1 MKPSGRDE
9 IKCPGC
15 GAVNEIDEKR
25 CFLCDRE
32 FGPVANDRRIVG
44 DRTRREFDSRSNH
57 VSKRTF
63 SIASVMTFVAIFA
76 ACLAAFR
83 FLPVLGIL
91 MAIFTIP
98 PLLRTIVVAE
108 RYRLNDD
115 RLSFIGKI
123 EVFLTSFCAFLLIIV
138 SSIIAFC
145 VTCVS
150 GVMGKGGFS
159 FAEGK
164 DSPAAVIVVI
174 SAVVALIIGFLTTR
188 FFLKRLSQRE

>member
-1 MKPSGRDE
+1 MKPRGRDA

-15 GAVNEIDEKR
+15 GAINQIDEKR

-32 FGPVANDRRIVG
+32 FVPVANDRRIVD
-44 DRTRREFDSRSNH
+44 DRTRRDFAYKSNH
-57 VSKRTF
+57 VSRARF
-63 SIASVMTFVAIFA
+63 SIASVMTFIAVVA

-115 RLSFIGKI
+115 RLSFMGKI

-138 SSIIAFC
+138 SSIVAFC

-150 GVMGKGGFS
+150 GIMGTGGFS

-164 DSPAAVIVVI
+164 DSPSVVIVVI
-174 SAVVALIIGFLTTR
+174 SGIFALIIGFLTTR

>member
-1 MKPSGRDE
+1 MKSRGRDA

-15 GAVNEIDEKR
+15 GALNQIDEKR

-32 FGPVANDRRIVG
+32 FVPVANDRRIVD
-44 DRTRREFDSRSNH
+44 DRTRRDFAYKSNH
-57 VSKRTF
+57 VSRGRF
-63 SIASVMTFVAIFA
+63 SIASVMTFIAFFA

-83 FLPVLGIL
+83 FHPILGIL

-115 RLSFIGKI
+115 RLSFMGKI

-138 SSIIAFC
+138 SSIVAFC

-150 GVMGKGGFS
+150 GVMGTGGFS

-164 DSPAAVIVVI
+164 DSPSVVIVVI
-174 SAVVALIIGFLTTR
+174 SGIFALIIGFLTTR